1 MMKHIFPF
9 TLKPL
14 LFLMIIMVLSC
25 NSLMSTFDQTAYSQV
40 TSLKVD
46 ALDLMD
52 KSVEDYSSHDA
63 DVKALQLKISKAIEY
78 DKHRPNNTITNK
90 MWDILND
97 PNGHLLGGFFVKW
110 KQDGKEGSAYI
121 MEKKKQIGGSFDQIA
136 ELESK
141 KIKPSQVSN

>member
-1 MMKHIFPF
+1 MKHIFPF

-52 KSVEDYSSHDA
+52 KSVEDYTSHDA

-110 KQDGKEGSAYI
+110 KKDGKEGSAYI

>member
-1 MMKHIFPF
+1 MKYLFPCA
-9 TLKPL
+9 LKPL
-14 LFLMIIMVLSC
+14 LFLIALMVLSC
-25 NSLMSTFDQTAYSQV
+25 NPLMSTFDQTAYSQV

-52 KSVEDYSSHDA
+52 KSVEDYSLHGA
-63 DVKALQLKISKAIEY
+63 EIKALQLRISKAVEY
-78 DKHRPNNTITNK
+78 DKHRPNNAITNK

-97 PNGHLLGGFFVKW
+97 PSGHLLGGFFVKW
-110 KQDGKEGSAYI
+110 KQDGKEGDAYLR
-121 MEKKKQIGGSFDQIA
+121 EKKKQIADSFDQIA